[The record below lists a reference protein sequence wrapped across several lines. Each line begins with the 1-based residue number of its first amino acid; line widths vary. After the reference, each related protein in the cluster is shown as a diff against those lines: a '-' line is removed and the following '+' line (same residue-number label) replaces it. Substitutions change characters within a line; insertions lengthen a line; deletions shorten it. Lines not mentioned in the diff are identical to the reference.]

1 MKLKVLS
8 TVGLALSLGL
18 TSLGS
23 DGTAFAEKPDDS
35 YFYQIKNKQY
45 NDKAMFASSIMMPLM
60 INTPT
65 F

>member
-35 YFYQIKNKQY
+35 YFYQIKINNTMTKQCLQV
-45 NDKAMFASSIMMPLM
+45 PL
-60 INTPT
+60 
-65 F
+65 

>member
-23 DGTAFAEKPDDS
+23 DGTAFAE
-35 YFYQIKNKQY
+35 N
-45 NDKAMFASSIMMPLM
+45 LM
-60 INTPT
+60 IVTSIK
-65 F
+65 